1 MNNNYKSFLIK
12 YNEIGLKGKNRYIF
26 EDALVDNIKKSLNDS
41 STFNIYKEQERI
53 YVDTKSE
60 FDYEDTLNKLKNIFG
75 IYSISPVL
83 KLDFII
89 DFDKLK
95 NIILDYIE
103 NIYGIDNNH
112 TFKFITRRVNKK
124 FPLHSNDINMELGHI
139 VLEKFKNMSVD
150 VHNPDIYF
158 IIEIRNHI
166 NVYSEVIMGPGGM
179 PIGTSG
185 KAMLLLSGGINSP
198 VAGYMISKRGVRLE
212 AVSFN
217 APPFTSDRAK
227 QKVIDLA
234 NIVSKYSSTIKLH
247 IINFTDIQTYI
258 YETCPHDELT
268 IIMRR
273 IMMNIAERIAKN
285 DNCQA
290 LITGK
295 SIGQVAS
302 QTMESLYCTNAI
314 CNLPVFRPLIS
325 FDKEEIITIAKKIN
339 TYDTSILPYEDC
351 CTIFVAKHPVTKPK
365 LDKIIKSESK
375 LIDIEEKILKAIN
388 EKEIIF
394 C

>member
-103 NIYGIDNNH
+103 NIYGIDNNY

-185 KAMLLLSGGINSP
+185 KAMLLLSGGIDSP

-212 AVSFN
+212 AVYFH

-273 IMMNIAERIAKN
+273 IMMNIAERIAKY

-290 LITGK
+290 LITGE

-375 LIDIEEKILKAIN
+375 LIDIEEKIMKAIN
-388 EKEIIF
+388 DKEIIF

>member
-41 STFNIYKEQERI
+41 STFDIYKEQERI

-103 NIYGIDNNH
+103 NIYGIDNNY

-185 KAMLLLSGGINSP
+185 KAMLLLSGGIDSP

-212 AVSFN
+212 AVYFH

-273 IMMNIAERIAKN
+273 IMMNIAERIAKY

-290 LITGK
+290 LITGE

-351 CTIFVAKHPVTKPK
+351 CTIFVAKHPLTKPK

-375 LIDIEEKILKAIN
+375 LIDIEEKIIKAIN